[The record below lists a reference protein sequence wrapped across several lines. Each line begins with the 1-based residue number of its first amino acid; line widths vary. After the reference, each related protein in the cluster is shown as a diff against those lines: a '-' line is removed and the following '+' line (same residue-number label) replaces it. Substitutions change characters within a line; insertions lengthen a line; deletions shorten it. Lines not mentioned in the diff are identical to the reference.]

1 MIFDF
6 SGRCIVLTGANGGIG
21 RAVADLFCDAGADL
35 VLADLDGAA
44 LDAFAEDLRAR
55 GRSGRIASLAVDTA
69 NPEDADRIVQTAA
82 DIGGIDFLVP
92 SAGIYLA
99 EPFAEMSDAQWRRTL
114 SINLDGVFYLT
125 RRAVPFFRPD
135 SSVVFLGS
143 LAAMRG
149 AVANAHY
156 AATKG
161 AMISMGRSLAK
172 ELAPDTR
179 VNTVAPGVID
189 TPMTQQLIATRGD
202 ETLRQTPLARLGKA
216 SEIASVIG
224 FLCSPAASFVT
235 GETIQVNGGVHMA

>member
-1 MIFDF
+1 MMFDF
-6 SGRCIVLTGANGGIG
+6 SGRCLVLTGAIGGIG
-21 RAVADLFCDAGADL
+21 RAVAELFCNAGADL

-44 LDAFAEDLRAR
+44 LDIFADELRAR
-55 GRSGRIASLAVDTA
+55 GKTGRITSLAVDAA

-82 DIGGIDFLVP
+82 DMGGIDFLLP

-99 EPFAEMSDAQWRRTL
+99 EPFPEMSDAQWRRTL
-114 SINLDGVFYLT
+114 SINLDGVFFLT
-125 RRAVPFFRPD
+125 RRAVPLFKPN

-156 AATKG
+156 AASKG

-172 ELAPDTR
+172 ELAPQTR

-189 TPMTQQLIATRGD
+189 TPMTQNLITTRGD
-202 ETLRQTPLARLGKA
+202 ETLRQTPLGRFGKA
-216 SEIASVIG
+216 SEVASVIG

-235 GETIQVNGGVHMA
+235 GETIQVNGGIYMA